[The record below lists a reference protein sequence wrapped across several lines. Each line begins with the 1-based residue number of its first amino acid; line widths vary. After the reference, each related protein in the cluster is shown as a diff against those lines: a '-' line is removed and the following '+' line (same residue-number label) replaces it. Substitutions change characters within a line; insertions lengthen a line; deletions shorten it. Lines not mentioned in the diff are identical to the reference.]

1 MKVQHQQKQQ
11 GFKSQTKDGEMLTSR
26 LFQLMSDVQSLTY
39 GSPHYNPQPE
49 SQLLDFRFG
58 PDRHSNMHVDRW
70 QTFVA
75 AAKQGQQ

>member
-11 GFKSQTKDGEMLTSR
+11 GLKSRTKDGEMLTSR

-39 GSPHYNPQPE
+39 GSSHYNPQPG

-58 PDRHSNMHVDRW
+58 PDLYGNVHV
-70 QTFVA
+70 
-75 AAKQGQQ
+75 